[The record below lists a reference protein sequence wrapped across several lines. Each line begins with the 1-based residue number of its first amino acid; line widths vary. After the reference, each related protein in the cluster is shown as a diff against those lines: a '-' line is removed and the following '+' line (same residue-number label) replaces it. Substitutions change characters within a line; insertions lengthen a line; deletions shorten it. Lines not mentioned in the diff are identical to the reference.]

1 MNMEGTETEVIAGPM
16 QIPRFAI
23 FHWKNIKLIVISD
36 PSLTKHMSIHAKIP
50 KSGVW
55 TKLYRKF
62 FRKRV
67 TWRNLH
73 GQN

>member
-1 MNMEGTETEVIAGPM
+1 MNMEGTETEVIADPM

-23 FHWKNIKLIVISD
+23 FFIEKTSNWLLFPTPVWQ
-36 PSLTKHMSIHAKIP
+36 KHMAIHAQIP

-62 FRKRV
+62 LRKRV
-67 TWRNLH
+67 RWRNLH
-73 GQN
+73 R